1 MDQLSF
7 GIHGRRVLGRSKCGN
22 GRRHEPSALF
32 VCPLRS
38 VRLRHSAVHR
48 HYRHTARTAQYI
60 IQLITQG
67 SVGNRNR
74 WLAARYCISK
84 VWSLAFQ
91 PIPREVYGLAVI
103 RSFDV
108 HQRRA
113 TRVLDSRRRI
123 INPAASSLCSVLLG
137 VASSLAQG
145 KLLHFHHRV

>member
-1 MDQLSF
+1 MVAAYWGGLNAGTGDDTSLP
-7 GIHGRRVLGRSKCGN
+7 RC
-22 GRRHEPSALF
+22 LF
-32 VCPLRS
+32 V
-38 VRLRHSAVHR
+38 HSAQSDSVTPLFTAIIATLLVLHSTLSNSLHR
-48 HYRHTARTAQYI
+48 VPWVIETAGWPQAT
-60 IQLITQG
+60 
-67 SVGNRNR
+67 VF
-74 WLAARYCISK
+74 SK

-123 INPAASSLCSVLLG
+123 VSPAASSLCSVLLG

>member
-7 GIHGRRVLGRSKCGN
+7 GIHGRRVFGRSKCGN

-60 IQLITQG
+60 IQFITQG

-74 WLAARYCISK
+74 WLAAGYCVSK

>member
-1 MDQLSF
+1 MVAAYWGGLNAGTGDDTSLP
-7 GIHGRRVLGRSKCGN
+7 RC
-22 GRRHEPSALF
+22 LF
-32 VCPLRS
+32 V
-38 VRLRHSAVHR
+38 HSAQSDSVTPLFTAIIATLLVLHSTLSNSLHR
-48 HYRHTARTAQYI
+48 VPWAIETAGWPDATVFPR
-60 IQLITQG
+60 
-67 SVGNRNR
+67 SEV
-74 WLAARYCISK
+74 
-84 VWSLAFQ
+84 LAFQ

>member
-1 MDQLSF
+1 MVAAYWGGLNAGTGDDTSLPRCLF
-7 GIHGRRVLGRSKCGN
+7 VH
-22 GRRHEPSALF
+22 SAL
-32 VCPLRS
+32 LI
-38 VRLRHSAVHR
+38 RLRHSAVHR
-48 HYRHTARTAQYI
+48 HYRHTARTAHYI

-74 WLAARYCISK
+74 WLAAGYCIFK

-123 INPAASSLCSVLLG
+123 VNPAASSLCSVLLG

>member
-1 MDQLSF
+1 MDRLPF

-38 VRLRHSAVHR
+38 QSDSAVHR

-67 SVGNRNR
+67 SVDNRNC
-74 WLAARYCISK
+74 WLAAGYCISK
-84 VWSLAFQ
+84 VWGLAFQ

-103 RSFDV
+103 RLFDV

-113 TRVLDSRRRI
+113 TRILDSRRRI
-123 INPAASSLCSVLLG
+123 VSPAASSLCSVLLG

>member
-1 MDQLSF
+1 MVAAYWGGLNAGTGDDTSLP
-7 GIHGRRVLGRSKCGN
+7 RC
-22 GRRHEPSALF
+22 LF
-32 VCPLRS
+32 V
-38 VRLRHSAVHR
+38 HSAQSDSVTPLFSVHR